1 MQNHPVQTDEFLS
14 DAQLCA
20 MLRVTT
26 RTTGRWRV
34 EGNGPAFIR
43 AGGRRVLYRRTDL
56 DVWLAKRTFAH
67 RAAEA
72 LTGAHKPPTDAAANS
87 G

>member
-1 MQNHPVQTDEFLS
+1 MQTNDTPTGEFLS

-20 MLRVTT
+20 MLHVTT
-26 RTTGRWRV
+26 RTTSRWRV

-43 AGGRRVLYRRTDL
+43 AGGRRVLYRRADL
-56 DVWLAKRTFAH
+56 DLWLSRRTYAH

-72 LTGAHKPPTDAAANS
+72 VRAA
-87 G
+87 

>member
-1 MQNHPVQTDEFLS
+1 MRNPFTQTDEFLS

-20 MLRVTT
+20 MLLVVS
-26 RTTGRWRV
+26 RTTARWRV

-43 AGGRRVLYRRTDL
+43 AGGRRVLYRRS
-56 DVWLAKRTFAH
+56 DVDIWLARQTFAH

-72 LTGAHKPPTDAAANS
+72 VAKAA
-87 G
+87 

>member
-1 MQNHPVQTDEFLS
+1 MQNHQTQVDEFLS

-20 MLRVTT
+20 MLRVTS
-26 RTTGRWRV
+26 RTTARWRV

-43 AGGRRVLYRRTDL
+43 AGGRRVLYRREDL
-56 DVWLAKRTFAH
+56 DVWLMKRTFAH

-72 LTGAHKPPTDAAANS
+72 VAQAA
-87 G
+87 